1 MRYFIIRYLQR
12 ANGQFDE
19 VSEIAKKIKLSHRQT
34 AGVILDFQNLQ
45 VLQAYVNGVAAPR
58 DWDVMMQTYMP
69 HYKQQFKML
78 LNHNHGPDPTE
89 TAQESTAAS
98 Q

>member
-69 HYKQQFKML
+69 HYRQQFKML

>member
-34 AGVILDFQNLQ
+34 AGVILDFRNLQ

-89 TAQESTAAS
+89 TAQESAAVS

>member
-34 AGVILDFQNLQ
+34 AGVILDFRNLQ

-89 TAQESTAAS
+89 TAQEPTAAS